1 MARMTL
7 SNQGRNLLT
16 KFWIVSGLVMAVCF
30 PLSSMGGEGIYLG
43 ETVQQLGFNRV
54 APPKG
59 FESETEKYTTKA
71 GVEII
76 AERNR
81 EYLLANG
88 IKVYLSNKI
97 GILKSKLTVG
107 RIDYDKVIVPLFWKI
122 PTPLPSTHRIVI
134 DAGHGGKDPGKL
146 NVALNYV
153 EKAATLDTALRL
165 KLILEKRGYEV
176 ILTRDRDV
184 FIELED
190 RPDLATKHKADLFVS
205 LHFNGGAAGD
215 TTSSGIETYCLTPAT
230 QNSTNAGKAKGDTSV
245 EPGNRFDSFNLVLAW
260 NVQRQVLAATG
271 AEDRGV
277 RRARFAVLR
286 TLNCPGI
293 LVEGGFISSSK
304 EGAKIANAEYRQK
317 LAEAVANGIG
327 DYAQTLRAK

>member
-1 MARMTL
+1 MIL
-7 SNQGRNLLT
+7 SNQVRHSLIKL
-16 KFWIVSGLVMAVCF
+16 WISLGLV
-30 PLSSMGGEGIYLG
+30 LSTCLPSVGYAADGIYLG
-43 ETVQQLGFNRV
+43 ETVQQLGFAKV
-54 APPKG
+54 PPPKG

-71 GVEII
+71 GTEII

-81 EYLLANG
+81 EYLYANG
-88 IKVYLSNKI
+88 IKVYLSNQV

-107 RIDYDKVIVPLFWKI
+107 RLDYEKVLVPLFWK
-122 PTPLPSTHRIVI
+122 LPSQLPGTHRIVI

-153 EKAATLDTALRL
+153 EKAATLDTAIRL

-176 ILTRDRDV
+176 VLTRDHDV

-190 RPDLATKHKADLFVS
+190 RPDIATKFKADLFVS

-304 EGAKIANAEYRQK
+304 EGAQIANATYRQK